1 METLVRVRWSTS
13 PSTHRSTPVAAWTPE
28 GRKGAG
34 QHRQAVLPGS
44 RRFQAFD
51 LPLGGFDSA
60 GSTRRVRLGGFDP
73 RHFRDALAL
82 FPQARAFQPPASRAA
97 CSSSAGNGGRLR
109 GSRRPRGHADLP
121 I

>member
-60 GSTRRVRLGGFDP
+60 GSIPATSAMPWPFSRKPGHSNP
-73 RHFRDALAL
+73 RHPGL
-82 FPQARAFQPPASRAA
+82 RAHRVP
-97 CSSSAGNGGRLR
+97 GT
-109 GSRRPRGHADLP
+109 ADV
-121 I
+121 